1 MLRQAVILAGGM
13 GTRLGILTRNI
24 PKPVLD
30 IGGKPFLEYLIWN
43 LKRFGIKD
51 IILSVGY
58 LADVIMQKLGDG
70 TKYGVKI
77 NYSIE
82 ENPAGTAGA
91 LKVAEPLLEKQFL
104 LLNGD
109 TLFDV
114 NYLDLELCRQRTG
127 TLVAMALREVE
138 DVSRYGSVNVDE
150 EIVNAFGEKNLS
162 GPGYI
167 NAGIYAVH
175 RSVIDFISG
184 QPCSFE
190 REILPQLVGEG
201 LVSGLACNGFFIDIG
216 VPDDLEKSRVLVP
229 RWRHKPAVF
238 FDRDGVLNYDRGYV
252 HTAQEFKWV
261 PGAIEAV
268 KKVNDAG
275 YLAIVITN
283 QAGIARGY
291 YTEKDFLKFS
301 EWINEEL
308 RRHGAHIDATYYC
321 PHHPTD
327 GLGIYN
333 VECDCRKPKPG
344 MLLRAIKDWDI
355 DVSRSVFFG
364 DNISDIEAAEAAGV
378 KGALVKEGEI
388 FAQVSYWIKATQIAI
403 L

>member
-1 MLRQAVILAGGM
+1 M
-13 GTRLGILTRNI
+13 TRYI

-30 IGGKPFLEYLIWN
+30 VGGKPFLEYLIWN

-58 LADVIMQKLGDG
+58 LADVIIHKLGDG
-70 TKYGVKI
+70 SKYGVRI

-91 LKVAEPLLEKQFL
+91 IKIAESLLDDSFL
-104 LLNGD
+104 LVNGD
-109 TLFDV
+109 TILDA
-114 NYLDLELCRQRTG
+114 NYLELELCRRKNNA
-127 TLVAMALREVE
+127 LVAMALREVE
-138 DVSRYGSVNVDE
+138 DVSRHGAVNIDE
-150 EIVNAFGEKNLS
+150 EIVNVFGEKNLS

-175 RSVIDFISG
+175 RSITDFISS

-190 REILPQLVGEG
+190 QEVLPQLVAKG

-308 RRHGAHIDATYYC
+308 RRHGAHIDATYFC
-321 PHHPTD
+321 PHHPTA
-327 GLGIYN
+327 GIGIYK
-333 VECDCRKPKPG
+333 VECDCRKPRPG
-344 MLLRAIKDWDI
+344 MLLQAIEDWNI

-364 DNISDIEAAEAAGV
+364 DKISDITAAESAGV
-378 KGALVKEGEI
+378 KGVLVKEGEI
-388 FAQVSYWIKATQIAI
+388 FAQVSYWIKDTQIAI
-403 L
+403 A